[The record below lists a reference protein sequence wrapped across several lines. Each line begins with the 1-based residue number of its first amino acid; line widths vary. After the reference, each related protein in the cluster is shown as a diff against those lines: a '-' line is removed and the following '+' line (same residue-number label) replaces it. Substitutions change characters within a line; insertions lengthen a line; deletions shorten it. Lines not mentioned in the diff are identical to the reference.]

1 METPGVSCPPS
12 RDDHSFGTTITITTP
27 PAEDHHSHPHQDG
40 ILSPTFYSQ
49 ATTLVNSLSSPA
61 LPQKSNTSTVIHR
74 HYWRVTSACLCFFA
88 IGWGDGATGVV
99 MPQMSK
105 HFQLGY
111 SMGSMLFV
119 IISLGYALMNLVVE
133 PTARILGRFYFD
145 AAHTSPFIPRIFP
158 RKRIVAYSPSKGRCL
173 SLFLFGLFHC
183 AYFLFAA
190 WSPRYYGVLIA
201 FFIGGMGKSVQIAQ
215 INGYWANNLR
225 VHGVWFL
232 HASYGFGAFASP
244 LLGQTLRAHGF
255 RWRSFFWISLSIAL
269 CNVFLGL
276 YAFKTTDEEFTIE
289 RNLALASDALSQT
302 TKKLGMM
309 KDLQEDDYEKG
320 LKPNKSPSSGS
331 KSVWREV
338 MCMPHFWTVA
348 IFLLAYQGA
357 ETVAQGFIV
366 TFALHERDANPNK
379 VGYVASGFW
388 AGLALGRIAWGV
400 LSSSFSQRAKIYYM
414 NIAL

>member
-1 METPGVSCPPS
+1 M
-12 RDDHSFGTTITITTP
+12 
-27 PAEDHHSHPHQDG
+27 
-40 ILSPTFYSQ
+40 
-49 ATTLVNSLSSPA
+49 
-61 LPQKSNTSTVIHR
+61 
-74 HYWRVTSACLCFFA
+74 A
-88 IGWGDGATGVV
+88 IGRTIFAF
-99 MPQMSK
+99 MA
-105 HFQLGY
+105 F
-111 SMGSMLFV
+111 GSCMLPMASISRV
-119 IISLGYALMNLVVE
+119 AIILF
-133 PTARILGRFYFD
+133 RILMLN
-145 AAHTSPFIPRIFP
+145 P
-158 RKRIVAYSPSKGRCL
+158 L
-173 SLFLFGLFHC
+173 
-183 AYFLFAA
+183 
-190 WSPRYYGVLIA
+190 
-201 FFIGGMGKSVQIAQ
+201 
-215 INGYWANNLR
+215 
-225 VHGVWFL
+225 
-232 HASYGFGAFASP
+232 GFGAFASP

-320 LKPNKSPSSGS
+320 LKPNKASSSGS

-338 MCMPHFWTVA
+338 MCTPHFWTVA

-414 NIAL
+414 NIALGSSSMVLS

>member
-1 METPGVSCPPS
+1 METPGVSCAPS

-27 PAEDHHSHPHQDG
+27 PAEDHHPHPHQDG

-145 AAHTSPFIPRIFP
+145 AAHPSPFLPRIFP

-201 FFIGGMGKSVQIAQ
+201 FFIGGMGKSVQI
-215 INGYWANNLR
+215 
-225 VHGVWFL
+225 
-232 HASYGFGAFASP
+232 
-244 LLGQTLRAHGF
+244 
-255 RWRSFFWISLSIAL
+255 
-269 CNVFLGL
+269 
-276 YAFKTTDEEFTIE
+276 
-289 RNLALASDALSQT
+289 
-302 TKKLGMM
+302 
-309 KDLQEDDYEKG
+309 
-320 LKPNKSPSSGS
+320 
-331 KSVWREV
+331 
-338 MCMPHFWTVA
+338 
-348 IFLLAYQGA
+348 
-357 ETVAQGFIV
+357 
-366 TFALHERDANPNK
+366 
-379 VGYVASGFW
+379 
-388 AGLALGRIAWGV
+388 
-400 LSSSFSQRAKIYYM
+400 
-414 NIAL
+414 